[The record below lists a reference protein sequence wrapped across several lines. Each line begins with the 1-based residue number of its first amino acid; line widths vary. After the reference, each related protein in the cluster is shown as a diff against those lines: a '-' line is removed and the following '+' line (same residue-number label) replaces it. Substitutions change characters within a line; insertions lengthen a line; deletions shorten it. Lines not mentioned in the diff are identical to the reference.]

1 MKRRDLATQYFPDK
15 EPREAVRSLLGW
27 IKNCPDLVLALNDLH
42 IPYLYKKEFTVRQV
56 RLIMEY
62 LGDP

>member
-1 MKRRDLATQYFPDK
+1 MKRRDLATLYFPDK

-42 IPYLYKKEFTVRQV
+42 IPYIYKKEFTVRQV